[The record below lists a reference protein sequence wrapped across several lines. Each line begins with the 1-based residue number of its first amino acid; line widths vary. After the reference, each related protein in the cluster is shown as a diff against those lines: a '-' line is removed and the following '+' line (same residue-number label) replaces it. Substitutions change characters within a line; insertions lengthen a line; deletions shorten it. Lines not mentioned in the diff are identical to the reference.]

1 MPSPYLGQEFT
12 FYNPDG
18 STVPVRGWGNQFAAV
33 FETLG
38 GYTVVKNPESG
49 FMDYAVLS
57 PDKQSLVP
65 TGTRAGSTVPQEL
78 ALPQHLRPTRAATRA
93 QAEAA
98 HDAGPRRRWEER
110 RAERKAAART
120 AGGPEAR
127 AAASDVTGDY
137 TGLVLLVQFPDVP
150 ATIPRQEVV
159 DFCNKPGYTGYGN
172 NGSAYDYF
180 RDVSGGRF
188 QYTNL
193 VTEYYTAQHDRS
205 HYTDPSISYGTRTR
219 ELITEALD
227 DLKAKSFDF
236 SLLSSDASGYIYA
249 LSVFYA
255 GNRVN
260 NWSEGL
266 WPHAWALANP
276 YPVAGGKKFSDY
288 QITDLGDQL
297 TLRTFCHENGH
308 MVCDFPDLY
317 DYGGEGGGVGHY
329 CLMCYGGSDL
339 NPTQISGY
347 LKNEAGWTHRAR
359 TLAPATSYDVA
370 TGRNDF
376 LIHAK
381 NQTEYFLLE
390 NRRQAGR
397 DSSLPDDGLVIWH
410 VDELG
415 SNDHEQMTP
424 AQHYE
429 LSLEQADNRF
439 DLERR
444 VNAGDAEDLYS
455 APSHVAF
462 GDGTAPSSKWW
473 DGTASGLEI
482 ESVSEPGDV
491 MTVRTKGAG
500 DMTSIVGTWNI
511 VAVDWGCT
519 GSVGNAGPFTFHAD
533 GTWTY
538 QFGGGRWLQVGDMA
552 TWNFTNAAGL
562 IYAANTN
569 ANSMTGVMGYATVHG
584 GTGCFYLLRSSSPAP
599 SGGAG
604 DTATVDAAQAG
615 GPPADNTDPALGPVG
630 DGTAP
635 TVPDTGVG

>member
-1 MPSPYLGQEFT
+1 MPVPYLGQEFT

-18 STVPVRGWGNQFAAV
+18 STVSVRGWGNQFAAV
-33 FETLG
+33 FEALD
-38 GYTVVKNPESG
+38 GYTVVKDPESG
-49 FMDYAVLS
+49 FLEYAVLS

-65 TGTRAGSTVPQEL
+65 TGTRAGSDAPERL
-78 ALPQHLRPTRAATRA
+78 GLPQHLRVTRAATRA
-93 QAEAA
+93 QAEAR
-98 HDAGPRRRWEER
+98 HDAGPRRRWEQR
-110 RAERKAAART
+110 RAERKAAV
-120 AGGPEAR
+120 R
-127 AAASDVTGDY
+127 AAAPGGGEAQTAARDVSGDY
-137 TGLVLLVQFPDVP
+137 TGLVLLVQFPDVT

-159 DFCNKPGYTGYGN
+159 DFCNEPGYTGYGN
-172 NGSAYDYF
+172 NGSAFDYF

-188 QYTNL
+188 RYENL
-193 VTEYYTAQHDRS
+193 VTEYYTARHDRS
-205 HYTDPSISYGTRTR
+205 YYTDPSIPFGTRTR
-219 ELITEALD
+219 ELIVEALD
-227 DLKAKSFDF
+227 DLKARSFDF
-236 SLLSSDASGYIYA
+236 SPLSSDTSGYVYA

-266 WPHAWALANP
+266 WPHAWGLANP
-276 YPVAGGKKFSDY
+276 YSVAGGKMFSDY

-297 TLRTFCHENGH
+297 TLGTFCHENGH

-339 NPTQISGY
+339 NPTQVSGY
-347 LKNEAGWTHRAR
+347 LKSEAGWSDSTR
-359 TLAPATSYDVA
+359 TLAPGMSYDISA
-370 TGRNDF
+370 DRNDF
-376 LIHAK
+376 LVHSK
-381 NQTEYFLLE
+381 NASEYFLLE
-390 NRRQAGR
+390 NRRQMGR
-397 DSSLPDDGLVIWH
+397 DSSLPDAGLVIWH

-415 SNDHEQMTP
+415 SNNNEQMTP

-444 VNAGDAEDLYS
+444 VNAGDAEDLYG

-482 ESVSEPGDV
+482 ESVSAPGQV
-491 MTVRTKGAG
+491 MTVRTKGAE
-500 DMTSIVGTWNI
+500 DMTSIIGTWNI

-519 GSVGNAGPFTFHAD
+519 GNVGAAAPFTFHAD

-538 QFGGGRWLQVGDMA
+538 QFGGGRWFQVGDMA

-569 ANSMTGVMGYATVHG
+569 ANAMTGVMGYATG
-584 GTGCFYLLRSSSPAP
+584 NGSTGCFYLLRSPSPAP
-599 SGGAG
+599 SGGAEG
-604 DTATVDAAQAG
+604 AAEVDDAAQIG
-615 GPPADNTDPALGPVG
+615 GPPANNTDPVLGPLSG
-630 DGTAP
+630 
-635 TVPDTGVG
+635 